1 MATPSVETPLN
12 QSQIPAENLGVYL
25 RNESSPSTSA
35 QKELDVLWSQNTETQ
50 VLSEIKEEQHP
61 LLTFVAGL
69 LTGLILTTLFF
80 WVFNSRPQTPS
91 IDAVTQ
97 QVPQAQS
104 KEQPKAVVS
113 PPIVKVAPKLNAEPT
128 PEPTGEKAVKA
139 TMYTVKNGDTLGGIA
154 HKFYGSYSPNYV
166 DRLKKANNLKSD
178 ALKLDQELVIPPKN
192 Y

>member
-12 QSQIPAENLGVYL
+12 ESQIPAENLGVYL

-35 QKELDVLWSQNTETQ
+35 QKELDVLWSQNTEPQ
-50 VLSEIKEEQHP
+50 VLSDIKEEHHP

-91 IDAVTQ
+91 INAVTQ
-97 QVPQAQS
+97 PVPQ
-104 KEQPKAVVS
+104 EQIKAANSSPVVES
-113 PPIVKVAPKLNAEPT
+113 GSAIKAEPT
-128 PEPTGEKAVKA
+128 AEPTEGQAVKA
-139 TMYTVKNGDTLGGIA
+139 TMYTVKTGDTLGGIA

-166 DRLKKANNLKSD
+166 VRLKKANNLKSD